1 MIAEMIQCLLSGMC
15 VGFMAF
21 LKILPIFDELGNLK
35 IEIIAAILGVPIA
48 VISGVFITIKLIKK
62 IRN

>member
-1 MIAEMIQCLLSGMC
+1 MIAEMVQCLLSGMYA
-15 VGFMAF
+15 GFMAF

-35 IEIIAAILGVPIA
+35 IEIIAAILGIPVA

-62 IRN
+62 

>member
-1 MIAEMIQCLLSGMC
+1 
-15 VGFMAF
+15 MAF

-48 VISGVFITIKLIKK
+48 VISGVFIMIKLIKK
-62 IRN
+62 

>member
-1 MIAEMIQCLLSGMC
+1 MIAEMVQCLLLGMYA
-15 VGFMAF
+15 GFMAF

-35 IEIIAAILGVPIA
+35 IEIIAAILGIPAAAISA
-48 VISGVFITIKLIKK
+48 VFVAGKLIKR